1 MAEVEKLSAF
11 SAPCAERSMSGYTV
25 DELLEYNLHR
35 CLLTRVCSGLKQMLN
50 QDLGPHNHSH
60 SYCIR
65 HHTWSVPRHWPQAL
79 PCYQSRLLR
88 VKWCFAVVTNAVL
101 CPAAPLR
108 NPL

>member
-35 CLLTRVCSGLKQMLN
+35 CLLTPVCSGLKPVLN

-65 HHTWSVPRHWPQAL
+65 HHT
-79 PCYQSRLLR
+79 
-88 VKWCFAVVTNAVL
+88 
-101 CPAAPLR
+101 
-108 NPL
+108 